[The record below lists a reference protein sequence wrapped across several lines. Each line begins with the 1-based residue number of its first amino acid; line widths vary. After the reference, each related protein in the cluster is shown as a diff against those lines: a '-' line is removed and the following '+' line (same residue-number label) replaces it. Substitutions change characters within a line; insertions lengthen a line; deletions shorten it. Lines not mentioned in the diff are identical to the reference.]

1 MLHFLPA
8 PILFVINFVW
18 LSIGTTLLSIPV
30 LLMAF
35 IKLILPIRPVLK
47 VVDVVNQL
55 TFKCFCLNN
64 AFLIRLTNKAD
75 WDIKGFENIKI
86 NGSCIIISNHV
97 TWADIVLLCHLYR
110 GRIPITK
117 FFLKQSL
124 IWIPVIGQVCYAVGM
139 PFLRRYSRA
148 KILKN
153 PKLKNKD
160 VNATRKACKSLVN
173 YPSSLVNFVEG
184 TRFTEAKAVA
194 QKTPY
199 QNLMPPKAT
208 SLAVAL
214 GIIGNNIDCILNTTL
229 VYPDNKPGTNIFMS
243 LLCGRLHKF
252 AARVEVISKEEIQEH
267 LIGDY
272 LNDKQFKRNF
282 NTKLRAIWQ
291 VKDENIAAI
300 KGIDYVPRDIGAA
313 TGQESA
319 AADQENAAAG
329 PQSTAERSQ
338 SAAPNSESSQTGV
351 DTQST
356 DVMHRTC
363 ESSDSAPSATS
374 SQLEATPIDKCSY
387 NQETKV

>member
-30 LLMAF
+30 LLMAL

-75 WDIKGFENIKI
+75 WDIQGFENIKI

-214 GIIGNNIDCILNTTL
+214 AIIGNNIDCILNTTL

-291 VKDENIAAI
+291 EKDESIAAI
-300 KGIDYVPRDIGAA
+300 KGIDYVPRDIVAA
-313 TGQESA
+313 TDLESTTTGQDSAAAWPDSTTTGQESA
-319 AADQENAAAG
+319 LVSPENAAE
-329 PQSTAERSQ
+329 SSQ
-338 SAAPNSESSQTGV
+338 SSAPSSESSQTGV

-356 DVMHRTC
+356 DVMR
-363 ESSDSAPSATS
+363 
-374 SQLEATPIDKCSY
+374 
-387 NQETKV
+387 

>member
-18 LSIGTTLLSIPV
+18 LSIGTTLISIPV
-30 LLMAF
+30 LLMAL
-35 IKLILPIRPVLK
+35 IKFILPIRPVLK

-55 TFKCFCLNN
+55 AFKCFCLNN

-75 WDIKGFENIKI
+75 WDIQGFENIKI

-291 VKDENIAAI
+291 VKDESIAAI

-313 TGQESA
+313 TDQESTTGQESA
-319 AADQENAAAG
+319 ATGSDSAATGQDSAAAG
-329 PQSTAERSQ
+329 PD
-338 SAAPNSESSQTGV
+338 SAATGQESASVSLEGAAPSSESSQTNV

-356 DVMHRTC
+356 DVMR
-363 ESSDSAPSATS
+363 
-374 SQLEATPIDKCSY
+374 
-387 NQETKV
+387 

>member
-18 LSIGTTLLSIPV
+18 LSIGTTLIAIPV

-55 TFKCFCLNN
+55 AFKCFCLNN

-75 WDIKGFENIKI
+75 WDIQGFENIKI

-97 TWADIVLLCHLYR
+97 TWADIVLLCHVYR

-291 VKDENIAAI
+291 EKDESIAAI
-300 KGIDYVPRDIGAA
+300 KDIDYVPRDIVAVTGLESTTTGQDSDAAGPDSTATDQESAAAEPDSAA

-319 AADQENAAAG
+319 SVSLEG
-329 PQSTAERSQ
+329 
-338 SAAPNSESSQTGV
+338 AAPSSESSQTNV

-356 DVMHRTC
+356 NVMR
-363 ESSDSAPSATS
+363 
-374 SQLEATPIDKCSY
+374 
-387 NQETKV
+387 

>member
-1 MLHFLPA
+1 M
-8 PILFVINFVW
+8 
-18 LSIGTTLLSIPV
+18 
-30 LLMAF
+30 
-35 IKLILPIRPVLK
+35 
-47 VVDVVNQL
+47 
-55 TFKCFCLNN
+55 
-64 AFLIRLTNKAD
+64 
-75 WDIKGFENIKI
+75 
-86 NGSCIIISNHV
+86 
-97 TWADIVLLCHLYR
+97 
-110 GRIPITK
+110 
-117 FFLKQSL
+117 
-124 IWIPVIGQVCYAVGM
+124 IGQVCYAVGM

-291 VKDENIAAI
+291 VKDESIAAI
-300 KGIDYVPRDIGAA
+300 KGIDYVPRDIFAATGQESASAEPDSAA

-319 AADQENAAAG
+319 AAGSDSTTTDQDSAAAG
-329 PQSTAERSQ
+329 PD
-338 SAAPNSESSQTGV
+338 SAATGQESALVSLEGAAPSSESSHTNV

-356 DVMHRTC
+356 NVMR
-363 ESSDSAPSATS
+363 
-374 SQLEATPIDKCSY
+374 
-387 NQETKV
+387 

>member
-18 LSIGTTLLSIPV
+18 LSIGTTLISIPV

-55 TFKCFCLNN
+55 AFKCFCLNN

-75 WDIKGFENIKI
+75 WDIQGFENIKI

-291 VKDENIAAI
+291 EKDESIAAI
-300 KGIDYVPRDIGAA
+300 KGIDYVPRDIVAATDQDSAAAEPDSAATGQDSAAAGPDSAATDQDSAAAGPDSAA

-319 AADQENAAAG
+319 SVSLEG
-329 PQSTAERSQ
+329 
-338 SAAPNSESSQTGV
+338 AAPSSESSQTNV

-356 DVMHRTC
+356 DVMR
-363 ESSDSAPSATS
+363 
-374 SQLEATPIDKCSY
+374 
-387 NQETKV
+387 

>member
-18 LSIGTTLLSIPV
+18 LSIGTTLISIPV

-55 TFKCFCLNN
+55 MFKCFCLNN

-75 WDIKGFENIKI
+75 WDIQGFENIKI

-160 VNATRKACKSLVN
+160 VNATRKACKSLVH

-243 LLCGRLHKF
+243 LLCGRMHKF

-313 TGQESA
+313 T
-319 AADQENAAAG
+319 DQD
-329 PQSTAERSQ
+329 STATGQDSV
-338 SAAPNSESSQTGV
+338 SASPEGPELDPKITTPSSESSQTSV
-351 DTQST
+351 ETQST
-356 DVMHRTC
+356 DAKHLAA
-363 ESSDSAPSATS
+363 ESADNAPSATS
-374 SQLEATPIDKCSY
+374 SQL
-387 NQETKV
+387 